1 MPFRSRTTDSGP
13 MRNGAAATI
22 VLLTLASVAGCSSTP
37 APSAKLT
44 AARSAV
50 QKAES
55 LGNLSGV
62 ARTDLDAARHYL
74 QQAEDSRRSGGKS
87 SQVDTLAYASEQL
100 ATAAMARR
108 DSLMLQDAEVRN
120 HEAKMAEHKAETAEM
135 EAERA
140 RQLAESQKN

>member
-1 MPFRSRTTDSGP
+1 MHP
-13 MRNGAAATI
+13 GAAAAL
-22 VLLTLASVAGCSSTP
+22 VLVILSSTGCSSVP
-37 APSAKLT
+37 DPSAKLT

-55 LGNLSGV
+55 LENFTGV

-74 QQAEDSRRSGGKS
+74 QQAEERNRKGGSR

-108 DSLMLQDAEVRN
+108 ESLILQDGQSRN
-120 HEAKMAEHKAETAEM
+120 REATMAQHRAETAEM

-140 RQLAESQKN
+140 RQLVETADKGK

>member
-1 MPFRSRTTDSGP
+1 MHL
-13 MRNGAAATI
+13 GAAAA
-22 VLLTLASVAGCSSTP
+22 VMLMALASTGGCSSIP
-37 APSAKLT
+37 ASSAKLA

-50 QKAES
+50 QKAEA
-55 LGNLSGV
+55 LENFTGV

-74 QQAEDSRRSGGKS
+74 QRAEERNRRGGPR

-108 DSLMLQDAEVRN
+108 ESLMLQDAEARN
-120 HEAKMAEHKAETAEM
+120 REATMAQHRAETAEM

-140 RQLAESQKN
+140 RQLVESADKVK